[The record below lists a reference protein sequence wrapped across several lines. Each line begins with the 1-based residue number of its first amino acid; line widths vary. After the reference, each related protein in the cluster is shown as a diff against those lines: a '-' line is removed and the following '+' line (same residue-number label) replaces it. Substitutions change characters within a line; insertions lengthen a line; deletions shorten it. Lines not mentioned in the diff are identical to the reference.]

1 MKDVVNQPTHYRGGA
16 YEAIKVISAW
26 GLNFARGN
34 VVKYICRAGLKSAE
48 TELED
53 LRKARV
59 YLDHEIQ
66 RLAELRRLASDH
78 PALESEPDS

>member
-1 MKDVVNQPTHYRGGA
+1 MKDAVNQPTHYRGGA

-26 GLNFARGN
+26 RLNFARGN

-59 YLDHEIQ
+59 YLDYEIR
-66 RLAELRRLASDH
+66 RLAELRRLAS
-78 PALESEPDS
+78 AQSEPEPES

>member
-1 MKDVVNQPTHYRGGA
+1 MSDPVNHPSHYRGGG
-16 YEAIKVISAW
+16 YEVIKVISAW

-34 VVKYICRAGLKSAE
+34 VVKYMCRAGIKSAE

-66 RLAELRRLASDH
+66 RLAELRRLEGAQRSESGESD
-78 PALESEPDS
+78 D